1 MTSSV
6 ADLLSS
12 RRFGPLFATQ
22 FLGAFN
28 DNLLK
33 SALGVLAAYRLAEQ
47 SGIDAGALA
56 MVAGALFIAPFVLF
70 SGAAGTLADR
80 IDKSRIARGVKLAE
94 IVIMLFGGAALV
106 MENLPALLAAL
117 FLLGLHSTVFGP
129 VKYALLPQHLADADL
144 VAGNALVDAG
154 TFLAILLGT
163 LLGSALIL
171 ASGGAT
177 WVGAIGVGAA
187 IVGWIAARA
196 LPPAAP
202 LDPAAVPRPR
212 LLADGVAVIR
222 HVAGDAA
229 LRGPILALSWFW
241 ALGGAVVAG
250 LPVLARDTLGADESA
265 VTLMLAIF
273 ALGVGAGSMLA
284 NRVLGG
290 SVTARPVPWAGLAMA
305 ACALVVAAGRGAGA
319 DSHLAL
325 PRGPGRAGDRRRGL
339 RRPAL
344 RGAAQA
350 KRCRAPRPRDRGE
363 QHRQCLGDDRDLARR
378 RDPAGIRLE
387 HAGGH
392 RPLRPRDARGH
403 RRLHAICARS
413 ARPLRSR
420 DRAAVARPR
429 GIS

>member
-6 ADLLSS
+6 ADLLLS

-33 SALGVLAAYRLAEQ
+33 SALGVLAAYRLAQ
-47 SGIDAGALA
+47 TSGIDAGALA
-56 MVAGALFIAPFVLF
+56 MLAGALFIAPFVLF

-80 IDKSRIARGVKLAE
+80 IDKSRIARAVKLAE
-94 IVIMLFGGAALV
+94 IVIMLFGGAALM

-171 ASGGAT
+171 APGGAT
-177 WVGAIGVGAA
+177 WVGAVGVGAA
-187 IVGWIAARA
+187 IGGWIAARA

-202 LDPAAVPRPR
+202 SDPAAVPRPR

-222 HVAGDAA
+222 HVADDGA

-241 ALGGAVVAG
+241 ALGGTVVSG

-290 SVTARPVPWAGLAMA
+290 TVTARPVPWAGLAMA
-305 ACALVVAAGRGAGA
+305 ACALVVAAGAGQAPASPAPLAEALARPSAWRFLGGLGGLAIAGGFFAVPLYAVLLRRSDATHRARVIAANNIANALAMIAVSLGAALLLGSGWSMPGVVGLCGLVTVVVAGA
-319 DSHLAL
+319 CTRLT
-325 PRGPGRAGDRRRGL
+325 PGP
-339 RRPAL
+339 
-344 RGAAQA
+344 
-350 KRCRAPRPRDRGE
+350 
-363 QHRQCLGDDRDLARR
+363 
-378 RDPAGIRLE
+378 
-387 HAGGH
+387 HAH
-392 RPLRPRDARGH
+392 
-403 RRLHAICARS
+403 
-413 ARPLRSR
+413 
-420 DRAAVARPR
+420 
-429 GIS
+429 